1 MPREQPVFIY
11 RGSKHRNSWLV
22 QKVASVADWLCVLLA
37 VRFGLAV
44 ALCCSSG
51 IINTD
56 SHLYQSQRNSNHV
69 NPPLGSAA
77 YSMGVFATAP

>member
-22 QKVASVADWLCVLLA
+22 QKVAPVADWLCVLLA

-44 ALCCSSG
+44 ALC
-51 IINTD
+51 
-56 SHLYQSQRNSNHV
+56 
-69 NPPLGSAA
+69 
-77 YSMGVFATAP
+77 